1 MPDESGHGDAER
13 RRALLEETGRT
24 YAAYVESG
32 YSERWSGREPGV
44 AIAVAERNAWVAAA
58 LEPALGGTVVDLGCG
73 DGALGMLL
81 DTAARH
87 PRRLIGFD
95 LLESRVALA
104 RAQVPWAEFH
114 QASADE
120 LALADGSA
128 NAVVAMTLF
137 SSLTDDWFVRR
148 VAAEIG
154 RVMARGGRLVVYDI
168 RYPSPRNNHV
178 RPVRPTTLASLF
190 PGWAMQV
197 RAMTLLPP
205 LARSRLAA
213 GPRRYRVLEAIPL
226 LRSHIGA
233 VLIKP

>member
-1 MPDESGHGDAER
+1 MPDEGARVEAAR
-13 RRALLEETGRT
+13 RQAVLDQTART

-32 YSERWSGREPGV
+32 YAERWTGQQPGV
-44 AIAVAERNAWVAAA
+44 SIALADRDAWVAAA
-58 LEPALGGTVVDLGCG
+58 LEPALGGTVIDLGSG
-73 DGALGMLL
+73 DGALGILL
-81 DTAARH
+81 DAVGRR
-87 PRRLIGFD
+87 PSRLIGFE
-95 LLESRVALA
+95 LLEYRVEAA
-104 RAQVPWAEFH
+104 RGRVPWAEFQ

-120 LALADGSA
+120 LGVPDGSA

-137 SSLTDDWFVRR
+137 SSLTDDWFLRR

-154 RVMARGGRLVVYDI
+154 RVIAPGGSLIVYDI
-168 RYPSPRNNHV
+168 RYPSPRNQHV
-178 RPVRPTTLASLF
+178 RRVRPTMLASLF

-213 GPRRYRVLEAIPL
+213 GPRRYRFLEAIPV

-233 VLIKP
+233 VLTKP